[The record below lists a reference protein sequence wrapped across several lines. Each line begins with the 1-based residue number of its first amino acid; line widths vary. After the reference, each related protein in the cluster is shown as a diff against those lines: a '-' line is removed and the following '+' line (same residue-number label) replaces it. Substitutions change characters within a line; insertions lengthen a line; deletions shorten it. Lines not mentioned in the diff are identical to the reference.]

1 MNAVTLACL
10 LLLPPVAPGQPERP
24 YTLQSTLIKQD
35 ECEAHKPKFIAECK
49 ANPKHARDLEI
60 PGARV
65 VAQCGEARK

>member
-1 MNAVTLACL
+1 MNVILLSCL
-10 LLLPPVAPGQPERP
+10 LLLPPTPTEPNREPQR
-24 YTLQSTLIKQD
+24 LQSTWINER
-35 ECEAHKPKFIAECK
+35 ECEAHKPKYLAECK